1 MTLKVLDVSQSL
13 RFQKPSKKIN
23 DIPDVAR
30 FHCSEAYAD
39 IVTFLFQLN
48 VSVFPRQISPGEGS
62 PPKVRRWESG
72 STEEELPKTVKRLR
86 ELIGKLESII
96 DDVPPD
102 RGPRRFG
109 NVSFRRW
116 YGIVEERMKTLL
128 EEHLPESVLSFG
140 AGSRQEHDGESTG
153 DHLGPLD
160 EISGYFVGSFG
171 SAQRLDYGTGHELSF
186 LAFLAV
192 IWRLGGFHGGS
203 LPGAHDSTAQEA
215 GVQERRIVLGVVDPY
230 FQLIRRL
237 IRTYTL
243 EPAGSHGVWGL
254 DDHFFL
260 PYIFGSAQY
269 CPAITSVTECLP
281 VEGSI
286 EGAPEASD
294 ITKLLV
300 VERERRTNMYFAA
313 VGFINDVK
321 KGPFWEHSRVL
332 FDISGVSAGWA
343 KINKGMLKMYNAEVL
358 SKFPV
363 VQHFPFGGVLS
374 WDALEPGQSH
384 LTTTDG
390 IDGNAAGGHSG
401 GTSSDIHSVIQQRDQ
416 SDSSLPSLNLASS
429 LKQDVTTAAPSS
441 RIALAATSSIPGS
454 IATARMPAAS
464 TGAAAVNAFARGT
477 AAAGTTFHGG
487 TTIPG
492 ATSRMPG
499 STTSPRAQTGYGI
512 PGATP
517 GRAPAPGST
526 VTETS
531 MPTIIKPRGA
541 ASSTAL
547 SGTDPAAALPRAPIS
562 SHSLTG
568 NSATTSQHSAKNNST
583 SGTSSYTVTT
593 QGIVGITHPAVPG
606 TMTGSRQSSGTAAT
620 AAEATHLDSASA
632 DANTNANDN
641 DSSHEDMR
649 KKRTM
654 APPPLPPAQP
664 R

>member
-1 MTLKVLDVSQSL
+1 MAMALKILDASQSL
-13 RFQKPSKKIN
+13 KFQAPSKKIN

-30 FHCSEAYAD
+30 FHNSQAYAD

-48 VSVFPRQISPGEGS
+48 VSVFPRQISPGEG
-62 PPKVRRWESG
+62 VRRWESG
-72 STEEELPKTVKRLR
+72 STEEELPQTVKRLR
-86 ELIGKLESII
+86 ELIAKLESII
-96 DDVPPD
+96 DEVPPD

-116 YGIVEERMKTLL
+116 YGIVEERMKALL
-128 EEHLPESVLSFG
+128 EEHLPESVLFFE
-140 AGSRQEHDGESTG
+140 AGSRQERDGGTTDG
-153 DHLGPLD
+153 HFGPLD

-203 LPGAHDSTAQEA
+203 RPGAHDSTAQEA
-215 GVQERRIVLGVVDPY
+215 GMQERLIVLGVMDPY
-230 FQLIRRL
+230 FRLVRRL
-237 IRTYTL
+237 IKTYTL

-269 CPAITSVTECLP
+269 CPAIASVTERLP

-286 EGAPEASD
+286 EGAPEALD
-294 ITKLLV
+294 ITKLSV
-300 VERERRTNMYFAA
+300 VKRERMTNMYFAA

-343 KINKGMLKMYNAEVL
+343 KINKGMLKMYNVEVL

-384 LTTTDG
+384 LTTALG
-390 IDGNAAGGHSG
+390 IDENAASG
-401 GTSSDIHSVIQQRDQ
+401 RGDAGTSSNIHSVIQQTDQ
-416 SDSSLPSLNLASS
+416 SESSLPSLNPASS
-429 LKQDVTTAAPSS
+429 LNQDITTAAPWS
-441 RIALAATSSIPGS
+441 RIPPAATSSLQGS

-464 TGAAAVNAFARGT
+464 TGAAAVNAFARGSPAT
-477 AAAGTTFHGG
+477 GTMFPSG

-492 ATSRMPG
+492 ATSRMLD
-499 STTSPRAQTGYGI
+499 STSRAQTGYGV

-517 GRAPAPGST
+517 WLTPVPGST
-526 VTETS
+526 VTGTS
-531 MPTIIKPRGA
+531 MPTTTRPRGA
-541 ASSTAL
+541 ASGTAFPG
-547 SGTDPAAALPRAPIS
+547 SFPAAALARAPIRS
-562 SHSLTG
+562 QSLTG
-568 NSATTSQHSAKNNST
+568 NSATVSQHATKSSSPHST
-583 SGTSSYTVTT
+583 SSHTGTTE
-593 QGIVGITHPAVPG
+593 GIVGVAHPAVSG
-606 TMTGSRQSSGTAAT
+606 TATGSRQSSATATTAAGT
-620 AAEATHLDSASA
+620 THIDPASA
-632 DANTNANDN
+632 DAKTNVKDN
-641 DSSHEDMR
+641 DSSHEDTR
-649 KKRTM
+649 KRQAM
-654 APPPLPPAQP
+654 APPPLPSARP